1 MKKLDRLIVEAFES
15 RRFKEGEVKF
25 KQSALHDPHIKKA
38 LDLIAQTDGVNI
50 DDLLGEIYAKLAEF
64 KEQFEK
70 APILYHTIV
79 QNFLEEQVFSKF
91 EASSVKVEGS
101 PKFNATWFNL
111 LIERIKGENGEF
123 NPMRG
128 FMDGKRLRE
137 LEFILIPRDLN
148 RYPEFKNINTA
159 AATPKGQFIFNTD
172 FLQKLMDWAHLEELK
187 PNGKKYK
194 CNGGEFP
201 DEYAY
206 VEFVILHEF
215 MHYTND
221 DFHYQKVIKKANP
234 TIINWVGDFR
244 SNYLLVKSGYAQLPL
259 GLYNDKINFDR
270 QKSYIEM
277 YKLVEEEFK
286 KLKKDD
292 QDKIKK
298 VLDSMSDDHGPG
310 QQQGSDMEEGA
321 DGEFDENDIDE
332 KAKKQNE
339 NFKNAKDKSK
349 AEAEK
354 DAKDKKESDKSLKK
368 EADSGGSGAKGQD
381 GDPSQIDYSNV
392 KPKNWTALIKQFIDT
407 QSTQFEENWVRP
419 KWNHTLGTGGSAPS
433 SGKPTERP
441 TDLKKVKLA
450 FCVDSSGS
458 MSGVVAKVYANIIQI
473 LKTRP
478 QLAGLVFTL
487 VRFSS
492 DCHIYKG
499 IFKTDKA
506 AELKDVNDTY
516 SAMPLSLDK
525 VFHEHYGSVTNF
537 YGTTAEQ
544 IEKLLADKYNVII
557 FTDSDV
563 LSGENL
569 ESLKKILKI
578 KTGKVFLIFDTR
590 RNYIEFRK
598 ITGMATDYHSYVED
612 EK

>member
-1 MKKLDRLIVEAFES
+1 MKKLERLIAEAFET

-25 KQSALHDPHIKKA
+25 KQSALHDEHIKKA
-38 LDLIAQTDGVNI
+38 LDLIAQTDGKSI
-50 DDLLGEIYAKLAEF
+50 DDILGEIYSELAAF
-64 KEQFEK
+64 KEDYDK
-70 APILYHTIV
+70 APILYHTII
-79 QNFLEEQVFSKF
+79 QNFLEDKVFSLFQK
-91 EASSVKVEGS
+91 SSVKIEGA

-137 LEFILIPRDLN
+137 LEFILVPRDLSK
-148 RYPEFKNINTA
+148 YPRFKDVNTA

-172 FLQKLMDWAHLEELK
+172 FLQKLMDWAHLEGLK

-194 CNGGEFP
+194 NNGGEFP

-244 SNYLLVKSGYAQLPL
+244 SNYLLVKSGYAQLPI

-270 QKSYIEM
+270 QKSYIDM
-277 YKLVEEEFK
+277 YRLVENEFK
-286 KLKKDD
+286 NLGKDEREKLKRA
-292 QDKIKK
+292 
-298 VLDSMSDDHGPG
+298 LDGLGDDHGPG
-310 QQQGSDMEEGA
+310 QDQGASMEEGQ

-332 KAKKQNE
+332 KAKKQND

-349 AEAEK
+349 AEADQ
-354 DAKDKKESDKSLKK
+354 DAKEKKQNDKSAKSN
-368 EADSGGSGAKGQD
+368 ADSGGTGAKGQD
-381 GDPSQIDYSNV
+381 GDPNEINYDNI
-392 KPKNWTALIKQFIDT
+392 KPKNWAALIKQFIDT
-407 QSTQFEENWVRP
+407 QSTSTEENWVRP
-419 KWNHTLGTGGSAPS
+419 KWNHTLGHGGSSTPS

-441 TDLKKVKLA
+441 TDLTKVKLA

-458 MSGVVAKVYANIIQI
+458 MSGVVEKVYANIIQI

-478 QLAGLVFTL
+478 QLANLVFTL

-499 IFKTDKA
+499 IFKADKA
-506 AELKDVNDTY
+506 AELKDVNEKY
-516 SAMPLSLDK
+516 SQMPLSLNK

-537 YGTTAEQ
+537 AGTTTEQ

-557 FTDSDV
+557 FSDSDV

-569 ESLKKILKI
+569 DSLKKVLKI

-590 RNYIEFRK
+590 SNYIQFRK
-598 ITGMATDYHSYVED
+598 ITGMATDYHSYVEED
-612 EK
+612 